1 MDGVVNGM
9 FAEEGC
15 CKGAKKEELLISEL
29 LTSETGICCSS
40 FSFFSRWK
48 PGGAELNSEEFKLP
62 FMEAASSATRE
73 DRAVESMK
81 AEDVEAASLAATAAT
96 VAFISSTVV
105 CRGAG
110 TLFG

>member
-1 MDGVVNGM
+1 MVGVVNGI

-15 CKGAKKEELLISEL
+15 CNGAKKEL

-40 FSFFSRWK
+40 LGLFSGWK
-48 PGGAELNSEEFKLP
+48 PGGAELNSAEFKLP
-62 FMEAASSATRE
+62 FMEAAASSAARE
-73 DRAVESMK
+73 ERADESMK

-110 TLFG
+110 VLFG